1 MEDFNAAQEELL
13 DKYKKGICT
22 PQEKAVVENW
32 YNQQSEMTS
41 DGLDEPDYDQTRKEI
56 WIALQSRR
64 IKALNENKGKAV
76 TGLKRHYLSI
86 AASLLIV
93 VAAGLFFLM
102 YKRPEQPFKT
112 NEQASTAR
120 PGGNK
125 AYLTLSNGK
134 RIVLNDTLSGTLAV
148 HAGVKITKTANG
160 QIACEVI
167 PGKAGDPLKYNTLEA
182 PKGGQYQITL
192 VDGTKIWLNAAS
204 VLKYPSQFAGK
215 ERKVELVGE
224 AYFEVAKSKTKSF
237 VVVSK
242 QQEVQVLG
250 THFNINAYEDEASI
264 KTTLVEG
271 SVKITA
277 SPSSQKPEA
286 AAELD
291 DVILKPGQQSILKDS
306 RINIKEVD
314 TEEAVAWK
322 NGYFTFENDNLEMI
336 MRKLER
342 WYDVKVVYTG
352 KISSKVKVMGFISRN
367 TELPEL
373 LKMLESTDKFKF
385 KTEGRRVIVML

>member
-22 PQEKAVVENW
+22 PQEKAAVENW

-41 DGLDEPDYDQTRKEI
+41 DDLDEPDYDQTRKEI
-56 WIALQSRR
+56 WTALQSRR
-64 IKALNENKGKAV
+64 IKALNENKDKSV
-76 TGLKRHYLSI
+76 IGLKRHYLSI

-102 YKRPEQPFKT
+102 YKRQEQPLKT
-112 NEQASTAR
+112 SEQASIAR

-204 VLKYPSQFAGK
+204 VLRYPSQFAGK
-215 ERKVELVGE
+215 ERKVELTGE

-250 THFNINAYEDEASI
+250 THFNINAYEGEAGI

-277 SPSSQKPEA
+277 SSSSQKREA
-286 AAELD
+286 AMELD
-291 DVILKPGQQSILKDS
+291 DVILKPGQQSTVKDN

-314 TEEAVAWK
+314 TEEAIAWK

-342 WYDVKVVYTG
+342 WYDVEVTYTG
-352 KISSKVKVMGFISRN
+352 RISNRVKVMGSISRN

-385 KTEGRRVIVML
+385 KTEGRRITVML

>member
-1 MEDFNAAQEELL
+1 
-13 DKYKKGICT
+13 
-22 PQEKAVVENW
+22 
-32 YNQQSEMTS
+32 
-41 DGLDEPDYDQTRKEI
+41 
-56 WIALQSRR
+56 
-64 IKALNENKGKAV
+64 
-76 TGLKRHYLSI
+76 
-86 AASLLIV
+86 
-93 VAAGLFFLM
+93 VAAGLFFLI
-102 YKRPEQPFKT
+102 YKRQEQPFKT
-112 NEQASTAR
+112 NVQASTAR

-291 DVILKPGQQSILKDS
+291 DVILKPGQQSIVKDS

-314 TEEAVAWK
+314 SEEAVAWK

-385 KTEGRRVIVML
+385 KTEGRRVTVML

>member
-1 MEDFNAAQEELL
+1 MEDFKPEQKELL

-22 PQEKAVVENW
+22 PQEKAIVENW
-32 YNQQSEMTS
+32 YNQQSELAT
-41 DGLDEPDYDQTRKEI
+41 DHLDVPDYDRTREEI
-56 WIALQSRR
+56 WNALLAGR
-64 IKALNENKGKAV
+64 IKTLNQDNGKPV
-76 TGLKRHYLSI
+76 VKTKRHHLGI
-86 AASLLIV
+86 AASLFIV

-102 YKRPEQPFKT
+102 YKRPEQPFKS

-134 RIVLNDTLSGTLAV
+134 RITLNDTLNGTLAV
-148 HAGVKITKTANG
+148 HAGVRITKTADG
-160 QIACEVI
+160 QIACQVI
-167 PGKAGDPLKYNTLEA
+167 PGKAGGPLKYNTLEA

-215 ERKVELVGE
+215 ERKVELTGE
-224 AYFEVAKSKTKSF
+224 AYFEVAKSKTMPF

-242 QQEVQVLG
+242 GQVVQVLG
-250 THFNINAYEDEASI
+250 THFNINAYEDEAST

-271 SVKITA
+271 SVKVFR
-277 SPSSQKPEA
+277 KREDKD
-286 AAELD
+286 EEFRM
-291 DVILKPGQQSILKDS
+291 LKAGQQSVLKEETFDV
-306 RINIKEVD
+306 KEVD
-314 TEEAVAWK
+314 TEEAIAWK
-322 NGYFTFENDNLEMI
+322 SGYFTFENDNLEMI

-342 WYDVKVVYTG
+342 WYNVEVSYTG
-352 KISSKVKVMGFISRN
+352 KISNKVKVMGSISRN

-385 KTEGRRVIVML
+385 KTEGRRITVML

>member
-1 MEDFNAAQEELL
+1 MEDFRSAQEELL

-32 YNQQSEMTS
+32 YNQQSELAI
-41 DGLDEPDYDQTRKEI
+41 DDLNEPDYKQTRDQI
-56 WIALQSRR
+56 WDAIQSRR
-64 IKALNENKGKAV
+64 IKTLSENTDKQV
-76 TGLKRHYLSI
+76 ILIKRQYLSI
-86 AASLLIV
+86 AASLLVI

-102 YKRPEQPFKT
+102 YKRSEQQVVKAL
-112 NEQASTAR
+112 EIASIVK

-134 RIVLNDTLSGTLAV
+134 RIVLSDTMKGTLV
-148 HAGVKITKTANG
+148 IHAGVKITKTANG
-160 QIACEVI
+160 QISCEVM
-167 PGKAGDPLKYNTLEA
+167 PGKAGDPLKCNTLEA

-204 VLKYPSQFAGK
+204 ILKYPSQFSGA
-215 ERKVELVGE
+215 ERKVELTGE
-224 AYFEVAKSKTKSF
+224 AYFEVAKSKTKPF
-237 VVVSK
+237 VIISK

-250 THFNINAYEDEASI
+250 THFNINAYEDEASV

-271 SVKITA
+271 SVKVSRKTNG
-277 SPSSQKPEA
+277 KNKEFRM
-286 AAELD
+286 
-291 DVILKPGQQSILKDS
+291 LKAGQQSVLKGEAFHV
-306 RINIKEVD
+306 KEVD

-322 NGYFTFENDNLEMI
+322 NGYFTFENDNLDMI

-342 WYDVKVVYTG
+342 WYDVEVNYTG
-352 KISSKVKVMGFISRN
+352 NISNKVKIMGSVSRN
-367 TELPEL
+367 TELAEL

-385 KTEGRRVIVML
+385 KTEGRRITVML

>member
-64 IKALNENKGKAV
+64 IKALNENKGKTV

-93 VAAGLFFLM
+93 VAAGLFFLI
-102 YKRPEQPFKT
+102 YKRQEQPFKT
-112 NEQASTAR
+112 NVQASTAR

-291 DVILKPGQQSILKDS
+291 DVILKPGQQSIVKDS

-314 TEEAVAWK
+314 SEEAVAWK

-385 KTEGRRVIVML
+385 KTEGRRVTVML

>member
-13 DKYKKGICT
+13 NKYKKGICT
-22 PQEKAVVENW
+22 PQEKAVVETW

-41 DGLDEPDYDQTRKEI
+41 DGLDEPDYDQTRNEI
-56 WIALQSRR
+56 WTALQSRR
-64 IKALNENKGKAV
+64 IKALNENKDKTV
-76 TGLKRHYLSI
+76 TGLKRRYLSI

-102 YKRPEQPFKT
+102 YKRQEQPFKT

-215 ERKVELVGE
+215 ERKVELMGE

-237 VVVSK
+237 AVVSK

-264 KTTLVEG
+264 KTTLIEG

-277 SPSSQKPEA
+277 SSFSQIREA
-286 AAELD
+286 AMEMD
-291 DVILKPGQQSILKDS
+291 EVILKPGQQSTVKDS
-306 RINIKEVD
+306 RININEVD

-385 KTEGRRVIVML
+385 KTEGRRVTVML